1 MTKKKKKRKMI
12 ILTIMI
18 IVILLVAV
26 ALFMYSNR
34 KLKYKTEV
42 TIKIGEKIP
51 TISSYVSKD
60 ELKRIDNKNIKWK
73 NITLK
78 NNRIYNSGTYK
89 GYLKFKDKDILL
101 KLNVIDDQKP
111 TIEGVKDITINEG
124 EDIDLLKEI
133 TVKDNSTDKVSIKVE
148 GTYDPNKS
156 GEYSLSYTAT
166 DKSGN
171 KETKEFKLIV
181 KEKKKAEVNTN
192 TSTSTN
198 ENVTIGKTTK
208 GYTIK
213 RINGIYYV
221 NGILIANKTYALPKE
236 YAPGALLSEF
246 NDAFEIMRKDAVSQG
261 INLRV
266 ISGYRSYSTQNT
278 IYNRYVNRD
287 GVAVADTYSARAG
300 YSEHQSGLAAD
311 INSLDQAFINTA
323 EGKWLNENCSKYGFI
338 IRYPHDKESLTGYM
352 YEPWH
357 IRYIGKDIAKKLY
370 NNGNWI
376 SLEEYLGITSKYS

>member
-1 MTKKKKKRKMI
+1 MNKKKKKRKMI
-12 ILTIMI
+12 ILTIV
-18 IVILLVAV
+18 IVIILIMAIT
-26 ALFMYSNR
+26 LFVYSNR
-34 KLKYKTEV
+34 SLKYKTEV
-42 TIKIGEKIP
+42 TIKVGEKIP
-51 TISSYVSKD
+51 TISSYVSKS
-60 ELKRIDNKNIKWK
+60 ELKRISNKNIKWK
-73 NITLK
+73 NITIK
-78 NNRIYNSGTYK
+78 DNKVYSTGSYK
-89 GYLKFKDKDILL
+89 GYLKFKGKDILL

-111 TIEGVKDITINEG
+111 SIEGVKDITINEG

-133 TVKDNSTDKVSIKVE
+133 VVKDNSNDKVSVKVE
-148 GTYDPNKS
+148 GTYDTNKS
-156 GEYSLSYTAT
+156 GEYSLSYIAT

-171 KETKEFKLIV
+171 KETREFKLIV
-181 KEKKKAEVNTN
+181 KEKKKAGSN
-192 TSTSTN
+192 TSTTTT

-221 NGILIANKTYALPKE
+221 NDILIANKTYALPKD
-236 YAPGALLSEF
+236 YAPGGLLSDF
-246 NDAFEIMRKDAVSQG
+246 NDAFEIMRKDAASEG

-266 ISGYRSYSTQNT
+266 ISGYRSYSTQNA

-287 GVAVADTYSARAG
+287 GVATADTYSARAG

-311 INSLDQAFINTA
+311 INSLEQTFINTP
-323 EGKWLNENCSKYGFI
+323 EGKWLSENCYKYGFI
-338 IRYPHDKESLTGYM
+338 IRYPHNKELLTGYM

-370 NNGNWI
+370 NNGTWI